1 MKAKHLCLLAAAVCL
16 CVGCGREYDTA
27 RFREKTE
34 LLRQEALAD
43 WVRQELG
50 DAPAG
55 DAGHAVFFSVSDGT
69 KTASVYYGTGAS
81 VDEAWENSVSNAEEA
96 LKKSGT
102 EPEWVK
108 TDVVYIAGKI
118 SAEELKESLLYSE
131 VGFLS
136 YGAAFDP
143 EFQTALLEQELNAA
157 FVYDYENGGIDLDAL
172 NTYLKKSKRESVKDL
187 PDDYI
192 LFRCAGWICDEKDA
206 VYRLNASGLGYGQR
220 IMEPVDDTAAA
231 GLVSGA
237 AEYLMRNISQ
247 KGEISGA
254 NTMQQAEV
262 LHALL
267 CACQLSPNA
276 ELKEKISLVA
286 KYLAE
291 KVSYDSDGNVFFPD
305 EDGNTAAVYA
315 LTAAALAEYMDVFE
329 SPEYLELCSNI
340 GSRLLSAQEQETDAD
355 RSMAVYALC
364 RLYDITG
371 ETAWLDGA
379 VRAAEG
385 IEVQDYLQ
393 RQDFWTS
400 FAMNELTKY
409 VPDRAEYYVLALE
422 NAQKNLKTVSDME
435 ITSPAGLGMLTA
447 AFETYVRMTEYGGSA
462 DGFYLP
468 VLLEGI
474 DVRAERQLNGCFF
487 PEIAMYMANPPD
499 VLGAFMEREN
509 KFGVSLE
516 TICQNIESYYLY
528 CRNYAA
534 IGQSRE

>member
-1 MKAKHLCLLAAAVCL
+1 MTLPVSAKKQNCF
-16 CVGCGREYDTA
+16 GR
-27 RFREKTE
+27 R
-34 LLRQEALAD
+34 LLRIGYG
-43 WVRQELG
+43 R
-50 DAPAG
+50 

-276 ELKEKISLVA
+276 ELKEKIPLVA

-291 KVSYDSDGNVFFPD
+291 NVSIWMCLKVRNIWSFAVTLAVGCFPHRSRKR
-305 EDGNTAAVYA
+305 T
-315 LTAAALAEYMDVFE
+315 LTGAW
-329 SPEYLELCSNI
+329 
-340 GSRLLSAQEQETDAD
+340 
-355 RSMAVYALC
+355 RSMRCAGCTTLPERQHGLMGQCA
-364 RLYDITG
+364 
-371 ETAWLDGA
+371 
-379 VRAAEG
+379 
-385 IEVQDYLQ
+385 LQ
-393 RQDFWTS
+393 R
-400 FAMNELTKY
+400 
-409 VPDRAEYYVLALE
+409 
-422 NAQKNLKTVSDME
+422 VSRYR
-435 ITSPAGLGMLTA
+435 IICS
-447 AFETYVRMTEYGGSA
+447 VRISGR
-462 DGFYLP
+462 L
-468 VLLEGI
+468 
-474 DVRAERQLNGCFF
+474 
-487 PEIAMYMANPPD
+487 
-499 VLGAFMEREN
+499 
-509 KFGVSLE
+509 SL
-516 TICQNIESYYLY
+516 
-528 CRNYAA
+528 
-534 IGQSRE
+534 